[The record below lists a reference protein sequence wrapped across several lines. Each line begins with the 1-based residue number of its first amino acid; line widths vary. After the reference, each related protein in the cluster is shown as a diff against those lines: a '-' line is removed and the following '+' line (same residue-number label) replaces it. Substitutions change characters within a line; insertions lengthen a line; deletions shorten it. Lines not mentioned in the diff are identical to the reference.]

1 MTRADS
7 TQSRSLRGT
16 GPKKEKNVVALGV
29 EAAAEGVAGSTFNR
43 QTIVRFLEP

>member
-7 TQSRSLRGT
+7 TILVIARD
-16 GPKKEKNVVALGV
+16 GPKKKNVVALGV